1 MEAMEV
7 VGERNRMPRGK
18 KKMPHS
24 FMELVFASFHC
35 MPLVLLARWLL
46 LINDFSLFSCI
57 LVRCYRILVLLVDP
71 LVGGAPV
78 DMCLRIIW

>member
-1 MEAMEV
+1 MGEEGEEVMGEEEEEAMEV

-24 FMELVFASFHC
+24 FLELVFASFHC

-46 LINDFSLFSCI
+46 LINDFSLF
-57 LVRCYRILVLLVDP
+57 
-71 LVGGAPV
+71 
-78 DMCLRIIW
+78 